1 MLQSQNLI
9 KINTKIKQKP
19 LYTKLNN
26 FLDESI
32 TFDQEKIS
40 KIVNISC
47 KLASELD
54 NWFFYFIKNFISK
67 YTSTN
72 NIDYAI
78 HIETLFT
85 SQFLKKMNLKIA
97 TKNFIAHLNLLTRM
111 FQYKN

>member
-1 MLQSQNLI
+1 MLSFGGIYIAQLLKSVVKVLHSQNLI

-54 NWFFYFIKNFISK
+54 NWFFI
-67 YTSTN
+67 
-72 NIDYAI
+72 
-78 HIETLFT
+78 L
-85 SQFLKKMNLKIA
+85 LKISLVN
-97 TKNFIAHLNLLTRM
+97 THQQTI
-111 FQYKN
+111 